1 MKETLSREVKHMCF
15 SKYPAQLVDPGGCK
29 GCVFSEIIPK
39 FRFLL
44 GGRYTHVCRNIC
56 GRSLPRLSI
65 LCECEHQA
73 TCGSPTIGSPR
84 FDFCCS
90 VNILSNLL
98 ESVSK
103 ERSIP
108 TLLIRTLQFQYDM

>member
-1 MKETLSREVKHMCF
+1 MEIHSTEVKHMCF

-44 GGRYTHVCRNIC
+44 GGRYTYVCGNMC
-56 GRSLPRLSI
+56 GRSLPGLSI
-65 LCECEHQA
+65 LCENEHQA
-73 TCGSPTIGSPR
+73 TCGSSTVGSHR
-84 FDFCCS
+84 FDFCCL
-90 VNILSNLL
+90 VNILNDFL

-103 ERSIP
+103 ERSNLTHMDLAIS
-108 TLLIRTLQFQYDM
+108 I